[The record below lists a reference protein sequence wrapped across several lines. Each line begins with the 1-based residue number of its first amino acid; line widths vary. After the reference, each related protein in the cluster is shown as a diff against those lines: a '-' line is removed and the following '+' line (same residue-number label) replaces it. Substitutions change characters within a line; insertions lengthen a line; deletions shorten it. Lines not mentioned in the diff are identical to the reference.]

1 MDIWEAEANMM
12 VSSPRVA
19 VVFNGPEEKPAK
31 GPRTKALDLATAG
44 RYPSPSLSSKSRNQ
58 ALLGVA

>member
-1 MDIWEAEANMM
+1 MM